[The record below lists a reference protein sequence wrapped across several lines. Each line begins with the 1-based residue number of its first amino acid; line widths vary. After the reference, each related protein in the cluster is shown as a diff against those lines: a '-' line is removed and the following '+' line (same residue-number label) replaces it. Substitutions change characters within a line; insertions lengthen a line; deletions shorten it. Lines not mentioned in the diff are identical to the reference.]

1 MVLICQIVSA
11 LQMKKG
17 RAYRIDSL
25 AFFSTNIGITVHVR
39 GAKKIIPRA
48 LADSPRDCP
57 PRPGRRAAGRA
68 VRLPSGTFRKQQ
80 KR

>member
-39 GAKKIIPRA
+39 GAQKINLPGDSRRVFLFPSIPS
-48 LADSPRDCP
+48 LSNFYIHF
-57 PRPGRRAAGRA
+57 AA
-68 VRLPSGTFRKQQ
+68 VWFR
-80 KR
+80 